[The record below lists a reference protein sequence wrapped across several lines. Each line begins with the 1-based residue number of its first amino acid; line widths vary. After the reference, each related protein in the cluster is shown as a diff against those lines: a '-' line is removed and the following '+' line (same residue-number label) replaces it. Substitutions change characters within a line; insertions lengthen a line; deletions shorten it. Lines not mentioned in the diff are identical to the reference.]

1 MPPENTAADRAR
13 ETPTA
18 KGTTPAANRAPPGP
32 RGLPLIGN
40 TYQWIRDPIEFKV
53 RCADYG
59 RVVNYDIL
67 GTDAYMLT
75 DPDDVERVLVTE
87 GDRFPKH
94 EESNEQLRESLG
106 DGLVTSE
113 GGLWERQ
120 REAIQPA
127 FYMDHIKRYADIMVD
142 RTAARTTAW
151 SDGEVHTMKSEMMR
165 LTMEILVEAM
175 FGSDIDLADRGIFEA
190 AETLREP
197 LRPRNQPITFLAPDW
212 APVPMLRRAERA
224 REHVEAVI
232 YDIVDDRRASETD
245 RDDLLSMLLDAETEM
260 DDELI
265 RDEMFTF
272 LFAGHETTAITLT
285 FTLDLLT
292 RNPDAAARF
301 RKEIDAVVDGRPEIA
316 DVFAFEY
323 AEAVVKEA
331 MRLYPTAHEI
341 RREPV
346 EDVTFGKYRVPEG
359 ALVVLPT
366 SVLHRDERFWDAP
379 DEFRPGRWLDG
390 SDRPD
395 FAYFPFG
402 GGKRRC
408 IGQQFAMT
416 EAQLVLATLFS
427 TFTLEREYDDLGLS
441 ASVTL
446 QPKGDVEM
454 TVRER

>member
-1 MPPENTAADRAR
+1 MPPENTAADRPR
-13 ETPTA
+13 ETPKA

-40 TYQWIRDPIEFKV
+40 THQWIRDPIEFKV

-94 EESNEQLRESLG
+94 EGSNEQLRESLG

-113 GGLWERQ
+113 GDLWERQ

-142 RTAARTTAW
+142 RTAARTTEW
-151 SDGEVHTMKSEMMR
+151 GDGDVRAMKSEMMR
-165 LTMEILVEAM
+165 LTMEILTEAM
-175 FGSDIDLADRGIFEA
+175 FGSDLDLAARGIFDA

-197 LRPRNQPITFLAPDW
+197 LRPRNQPVTFLAPDW
-212 APVPMLRRAERA
+212 LPVPMLRRAERA
-224 REHVEAVI
+224 RDHVESVI
-232 YDIVDDRRASETD
+232 YDIVDERRASDTD
-245 RDDLLSMLLDAETEM
+245 RDDLLSMLLDSETAM
-260 DDELI
+260 DDEQI

-272 LFAGHETTAITLT
+272 LFAGHETTAVTLT

-292 RNPDAAARF
+292 RNPSAAARL
-301 RKEIDAVVDGRPEIA
+301 REEVDAVVDGRPEMT
-316 DVFAFEY
+316 DVFEFEY
-323 AEAVVKEA
+323 VEAAVKEA
-331 MRLYPTAHEI
+331 MRLYPVAHEI

-346 EDVTFGKYRVPEG
+346 EDVTFGDYRVPEG
-359 ALVVLPT
+359 ALVVLPS
-366 SVLHRDERFWDAP
+366 SVLHRDGRFWDAP
-379 DEFRPGRWLDG
+379 DEFRPERWLGDR
-390 SDRPD
+390 DRPE

-416 EAQLVLATLFS
+416 EAQLILATLCSEFE
-427 TFTLEREYDDLGLS
+427 FERRYDDLDLS

-446 QPKGDVEM
+446 QPKGDVAM

>member
-40 TYQWIRDPIEFKV
+40 THQWIRDPIEFKV

-142 RTAARTTAW
+142 RTAARTTEW
-151 SDGEVHTMKSEMMR
+151 GDGDVRAMRSEMMR
-165 LTMEILVEAM
+165 LTMEILTEAM
-175 FGSDIDLADRGIFEA
+175 FGSDLDLAARGIFDA

-197 LRPRNQPITFLAPDW
+197 LRPRNQPVTFLAPDW
-212 APVPMLRRAERA
+212 LPVPMLRRAERA
-224 REHVEAVI
+224 RDHIESVI
-232 YDIVDDRRASETD
+232 YDIVDERRASDTD
-245 RDDLLSMLLDAETEM
+245 RDDLLSMLLDSETAM
-260 DDELI
+260 DDKQI

-272 LFAGHETTAITLT
+272 LFAGHETTAVTLT

-292 RNPDAAARF
+292 RNPSAAARL
-301 RKEIDAVVDGRPEIA
+301 REEVDAVVDGRPEMT
-316 DVFAFEY
+316 DVFEFEY
-323 AEAVVKEA
+323 VEAAVKEA
-331 MRLYPTAHEI
+331 MRLYPVAHEI

-346 EDVTFGKYRVPEG
+346 EDVTFGDYRVPEG
-359 ALVVLPT
+359 ALVVLPS
-366 SVLHRDERFWDAP
+366 SVLHRDGRFWDAP
-379 DEFRPGRWLDG
+379 DEFRPERWLGDR
-390 SDRPD
+390 DRPE

-416 EAQLVLATLFS
+416 EAQLILATLCSEFE
-427 TFTLEREYDDLGLS
+427 FERRYDDLDLS

-446 QPKGDVEM
+446 QPKGDVAM